1 VVRYDH
7 HGIWIERHSYFIHF
21 AVIAEKQLFSVPP
34 LSSVHGQQMLLTAYF
49 LLELPF
55 LLVQTIMYVWW
66 EHPGHLVE
74 LSLFPKP
81 F

>member
-21 AVIAEKQLFSVPP
+21 AVIAEK
-34 LSSVHGQQMLLTAYF
+34 QMLLTAYF